1 MDSSGSK
8 SKFGLTT
15 TELVE
20 GIRIL
25 KEANHQSALK
35 LLHFHIG
42 SQITSIHPIK
52 SAIKEASR
60 VLCELHQL
68 GFHIQYMDVGG
79 GLGIDY
85 DGSGQSESSTNYTAQ
100 EYANDIVFH
109 LQSVCDENNI
119 PHPTIITEAGRFLV
133 AHSSLLIFNA
143 VDSHLVEM
151 SPTMQM
157 TPVKEDHPFV
167 HDLFDIY
174 QNLYRTSVNESFNDL
189 VEKKKDLHQLFSYG
203 VLNLHQAAK
212 AEQIHWLACA
222 KLKTICEKKEE
233 DEDIFLELVSQLT
246 DTYFCNFSVFQSLPD
261 SWALKHVFPVMPIHR
276 LKEEPDRR
284 AVLAD
289 LTCDSDGAIH
299 KFMNYE
305 NWTNQKYLRVHSLK
319 NKQPYFLST
328 FLIGAY
334 QEILGDLHNLFG
346 DTASVHISIHENGS
360 YSIDHLIEGDNIYD
374 VLKYVQYHRK
384 DLLNQIHISTEDSIQ
399 EGALSRKEAGILLK
413 QFEKSLSSYTY
424 LSEWNF

>member
-1 MDSSGSK
+1 MLNLAKKLKVTPQIGFRLKLHTQSTGKWSDSSGSK

-20 GIRIL
+20 GAKIL
-25 KEANHQSALK
+25 KEFGHQSSLK

-79 GLGIDY
+79 GLGVDY

-109 LQSVCDENNI
+109 LQSVCDESQI

-143 VDSHLVEM
+143 VDSHLVET
-151 SPTMQM
+151 SKEADL
-157 TPVKEDHPFV
+157 TPVKTDHPFV

-189 VEKKKDLHQLFSYG
+189 VERKKDLHQLFSYG

-222 KLKTICEKKEE
+222 KLQQMCTNKEE
-233 DEDIFLELVSQLT
+233 DEDIFLELVSKLT

-261 SWALKHVFPVMPIHR
+261 SWALKHIFPVMPIHR

-289 LTCDSDGAIH
+289 LTCDSDGCNSKI
-299 KFMNYE
+299 YE
-305 NWTNQKYLRVHSLK
+305 L
-319 NKQPYFLST
+319 
-328 FLIGAY
+328 
-334 QEILGDLHNLFG
+334 
-346 DTASVHISIHENGS
+346 
-360 YSIDHLIEGDNIYD
+360 
-374 VLKYVQYHRK
+374 
-384 DLLNQIHISTEDSIQ
+384 
-399 EGALSRKEAGILLK
+399 
-413 QFEKSLSSYTY
+413 
-424 LSEWNF
+424 